1 MIKFGKWIAK
11 HKVLIVIISML
22 LLIPSFLGMAAT
34 RVNYDILS
42 YLPDSLETVEGQD
55 IMVDEFGMGAFSMV
69 VVEDMELKDVAKLK
83 EKFQEETYMRYE
95 IKGDTLPVVIC
106 YLEGGEKMITEG
118 GGMSWMSPN
127 MKMETTTNGGIGK
140 AFGRMFSGE
149 HIFQNIYTAQA
160 GKGMIAFA
168 SCFPGSI
175 KAFEI
180 GPGREMVFQKS
191 AFLASEAGVE
201 LSVFFN
207 KKFSSGLFGGEG
219 FIMQKVSGQGTV
231 FAEFDGH
238 VVEYE
243 LNAGQEI
250 VVDTGHLAAMDASCQ
265 IEIKSVPGV
274 KNMLFGGEGIFNT
287 IIHGP
292 GKVWLQTMP
301 ISNVAGALRP
311 YMPSSGK

>member
-1 MIKFGKWIAK
+1 
-11 HKVLIVIISML
+11 
-22 LLIPSFLGMAAT
+22 
-34 RVNYDILS
+34 
-42 YLPDSLETVEGQD
+42 
-55 IMVDEFGMGAFSMV
+55 
-69 VVEDMELKDVAKLK
+69 
-83 EKFQEETYMRYE
+83 MRYE
-95 IKGDTLPVVIC
+95 IQGETLPVVIC
-106 YLEGGEKMITEG
+106 YLDGGEKMITEG

-149 HIFQNIYTAQA
+149 HIFQNIYTAE
-160 GKGMIAFA
+160 GGNGMIAFA

-180 GPGREMVFQKS
+180 GPGQEMVFQKS
-191 AFLASEAGVE
+191 AFLASEAGVK

-219 FIMQKVSGQGTV
+219 FVMQ
-231 FAEFDGH
+231 
-238 VVEYE
+238 
-243 LNAGQEI
+243 
-250 VVDTGHLAAMDASCQ
+250 
-265 IEIKSVPGV
+265 SVPGV

-287 IIHGP
+287 VIHGP

>member
-1 MIKFGKWIAK
+1 
-11 HKVLIVIISML
+11 
-22 LLIPSFLGMAAT
+22 
-34 RVNYDILS
+34 
-42 YLPDSLETVEGQD
+42 
-55 IMVDEFGMGAFSMV
+55 
-69 VVEDMELKDVAKLK
+69 
-83 EKFQEETYMRYE
+83 MRYE

-149 HIFQNIYTAQA
+149 HIFQNIYTAQG

-207 KKFSSGLFGGEG
+207 KKFSS
-219 FIMQKVSGQGTV
+219 
-231 FAEFDGH
+231 
-238 VVEYE
+238 
-243 LNAGQEI
+243 
-250 VVDTGHLAAMDASCQ
+250 
-265 IEIKSVPGV
+265 
-274 KNMLFGGEGIFNT
+274 
-287 IIHGP
+287 
-292 GKVWLQTMP
+292 
-301 ISNVAGALRP
+301 
-311 YMPSSGK
+311 